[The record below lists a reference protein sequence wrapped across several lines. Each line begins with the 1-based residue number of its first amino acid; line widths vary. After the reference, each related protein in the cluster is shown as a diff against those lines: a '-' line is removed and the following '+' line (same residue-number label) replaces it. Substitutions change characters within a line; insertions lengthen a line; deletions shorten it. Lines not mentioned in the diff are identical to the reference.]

1 MASGNFPE
9 LRHPMDSA
17 AHHTIRRA
25 LSRTLAP
32 SGGDRANASVVAEA
46 AIHAW
51 IRTALELT
59 PVIGQE
65 GVRALYARCMVLAR
79 STYPWLPA
87 SELSASQAK
96 ALADLRQSL
105 EGREPAEALE
115 ASIAFL
121 TLVAELLG
129 ALIGEALTTRLLR
142 SAWGNDVPDPTT
154 QEPPR

>member
-1 MASGNFPE
+1 MAPVQFPKPP
-9 LRHPMDSA
+9 HPMDSA
-17 AHHTIRRA
+17 AHHAIRRA
-25 LSRTLAP
+25 LSRILAP
-32 SGGDRANASVVAEA
+32 AGGNHADSSAVADA

-65 GVRALYARCMVLAR
+65 GVRALYSRCMVLAR

-87 SELSASQAK
+87 GELRAAQAK
-96 ALADLRQSL
+96 MLADLRQSL
-105 EGREPAEALE
+105 EGREAGDALE

-129 ALIGEALTTRLLR
+129 TLIGEGLTRRLLS
-142 SAWGNDVPDPTT
+142 SAWGNDVPDPMT
-154 QEPPR
+154 QESPR